1 MPFRIGFVL
10 FPRLTQLDLTGP
22 YEILS
27 RMRDAETLLV
37 AKTLDPVRADRG
49 LSIVPTATFADC
61 PPLDLV
67 CVPGGI
73 GVNDVLG
80 DAEILDFLRKTA
92 AHARYVTS
100 VFAGSLVLGAAGLL
114 RGRRAACHWLS
125 REALRKFGA
134 EPTDERVTV
143 DGNIVTGGGVTAGI
157 DFALRVVEAL
167 HGKPA
172 AEAIQLMVEYDPR
185 PPFDA
190 GSPERAGPELVERI
204 RRAAEP
210 ALRARDAAVD
220 HAARALE
227 ESRVQRRRWDGL
239 FWRPMPQ

>member
-27 RMRDAETLLV
+27 RTRDAETLPV
-37 AKTLDPVRADRG
+37 AKTLDPVRVDRG

-80 DAEILDFLRKTA
+80 DAEILDFLRKTS

-100 VFAGSLVLGAAGLL
+100 VCTGSLALGAAGLL

-125 REALRKFGA
+125 RESLRKFGA

-143 DGNIVTGGGVTAGI
+143 DGNIVTAAGSRPGSI
-157 DFALRVVEAL
+157 SPCGSSRRC
-167 HGKPA
+167 A
-172 AEAIQLMVEYDPR
+172 ASR
-185 PPFDA
+185 PP
-190 GSPERAGPELVERI
+190 
-204 RRAAEP
+204 RR
-210 ALRARDAAVD
+210 
-220 HAARALE
+220 
-227 ESRVQRRRWDGL
+227 SS
-239 FWRPMPQ
+239 

>member
-1 MPFRIGFVL
+1 MAAFRIGFVL

-27 RMRDAETLLV
+27 RMRDAETLLL
-37 AKTLDPVRADRG
+37 AKTRDPVPAERG

-67 CVPGGI
+67 CVPGGV

-80 DAEILDFLRKTA
+80 DAEILGFLRKTA
-92 AHARYVTS
+92 EHARYVTA
-100 VFAGSLVLGAAGLL
+100 VCTGSLALGAAGLL

-134 EPTDERVTV
+134 EPTGERVTI
-143 DGNIVTGGGVTAGI
+143 DGNIITGGGVTAGI
-157 DFALRVVEAL
+157 DFALRVVEEL
-167 HGKPA
+167 RGKAA
-172 AEAIQLMVEYDPR
+172 AEAIQLMVEYDPH

-210 ALRARDAAVD
+210 MLRERDAAVAR
-220 HAARALE
+220 AAKALE
-227 ESRVQRRRWDGL
+227 EIKS
-239 FWRPMPQ
+239 